1 MREREPIC
9 GFCWA
14 GRREQEPLIFLPR
27 KGYWVCP
34 HCHMKAICPRDQDEE
49 EIRRDLA
56 IRYATT
62 PGAVSLSA
70 SEGMLRSMREHGKGG
85 GGKSGVVGKEL
96 MLNGRSWHED
106 ADLIRKHNARMRRQ
120 NR

>member
-1 MREREPIC
+1 
-9 GFCWA
+9 
-14 GRREQEPLIFLPR
+14 
-27 KGYWVCP
+27 
-34 HCHMKAICPRDQDEE
+34 MKAICPRDQDEE

-85 GGKSGVVGKEL
+85 GGKSGRGGRKRTHVKRA
-96 MLNGRSWHED
+96 RSWHED